1 MQAEVEAWNPLTDPV
16 PIHSWIHPWLPLMG
30 KIFFYLYE
38 SHMRNTWATHA
49 LIFLRVTSTIKQA

>member
-30 KIFFYLYE
+30 KIFLNLYE
-38 SHMRNTWATHA
+38 SHMRNTWM
-49 LIFLRVTSTIKQA
+49 